1 MSVDKWGYET
11 DLVVVGSGAA
21 GMAAA
26 VTAAT
31 EGLDVLVLEK
41 TALYG
46 GTTALSAG
54 VLWIPNNSL
63 MKRAGIA
70 DSPEDALTYLK
81 HNIGN
86 RVAEPKLRAFVTHA
100 PRMVDYMLA
109 NSALEFK
116 LVDGFPDYRPETP
129 GGCKGGRA
137 IEPKVFPGRKLG
149 DLFDQLRGASAVV
162 PGGLVCTVA
171 ELRKLAFVRA
181 NPLGLLKVWT
191 FIPRNLWNR
200 LAARRHISVGGAL
213 AARLRMSLHQKGV
226 PLWLE
231 TALDELITRDGAV
244 IGVRATRQ
252 AGGKN
257 ESVTIRARKGV
268 VMAAGGFEQNP
279 TMRKQFF
286 GEKATSDWTSGS
298 EGNTG
303 DGINAGVAIGA
314 ATDLMDDLWWMPS
327 SLPPDLGAP
336 SIIVFERGLPHMMIV
351 NAKGQRF
358 ANEALPYNELGRI
371 IYEDDSPPAHMVFDH
386 TYRSRYALGTMP
398 PGMTP
403 ERYVEQGYIKRA
415 DTLEDLARKAGIDPA
430 ALAQTVARF
439 NAMAA
444 AGKDEDFGKGE
455 SAFDRYSGDPSNK
468 PNPCLGPIA
477 RPPFYAMQ
485 VVGGDLGTKGGLLM
499 NEHAQ
504 VMREDGSIIDG
515 LYAAGNCSACV
526 MGNYYPGAG
535 GTIGP
540 AMTFGYLAALHAAGR

>member
-1 MSVDKWGYET
+1 MSVNNWDNET

-21 GMAAA
+21 GMTAA

-31 EGLDVLVLEK
+31 SGLEVLVLEK
-41 TALYG
+41 TELYG

-54 VLWIPNNSL
+54 VVWAPTNSL
-63 MKRAGIA
+63 MKQAGIA

-86 RVAEPKLRAFVTHA
+86 RVTEAKLQAYVTHA
-100 PRMVDYMLA
+100 PQMVDYMLA

-116 LVDGFPDYRPETP
+116 IVDGFPDYRPETP
-129 GGCKGGRA
+129 GGSMGGRA
-137 IEPKVFPGRKLG
+137 IEPKVFSGRKLG
-149 DLFDQLRGASAVV
+149 DMFVQLRGAAAVV

-171 ELRKLAFVRA
+171 ELRKLAMIRA
-181 NPLGLLKVWT
+181 NPLGLLKVWKL
-191 FIPRNLWNR
+191 FPRNLWNR
-200 LAARRHISVGGAL
+200 LTARQHVSVGAAL
-213 AARLRMSLHQKGV
+213 IARLRLSLHEKGV

-231 TALDELITRDGAV
+231 TALDELIIEDSAV
-244 IGVRATRQ
+244 IGLRATRYT
-252 AGGKN
+252 GG
-257 ESVTIRARKGV
+257 ESQPISIRTRKGV
-268 VMAAGGFEQNP
+268 IIAAGGFERNP
-279 TMRKQFF
+279 AMRKQFF
-286 GEKATSDWTSGS
+286 GQDATSDWTSGS

-303 DGINAGVAIGA
+303 DGINAGVAAGA

-327 SLPPDLGAP
+327 SLPPDGIP
-336 SIIVFERGLPHMMIV
+336 VIIVFERGLPHMMIV
-351 NAKGQRF
+351 NTKGQRF
-358 ANEALPYNELGRI
+358 ANEAMPYNELGRI
-371 IYEDDSPPAHMVFDH
+371 LNEDDNPPAYMVFDQ

-403 ERYVEQGYIKRA
+403 EVYIEQGYIKRA
-415 DTLEDLARKAGIDPA
+415 DTLEELAAQADIDPVG
-430 ALAQTVARF
+430 LTQTVTRF

-455 SAFDRYSGDPSNK
+455 SAFDRYSGEPSNK

-477 RPPFYAMQ
+477 KPPFYAMQ
-485 VVGGDLGTKGGLLM
+485 VVPGDLGTKGGLLM

-504 VMREDGSIIDG
+504 VQRGDGTIIEG
-515 LYAAGNCSACV
+515 LYAAGNSSASV

-540 AMTFGYLAALHAAGR
+540 AMTFGFLAALHAAGR